1 MENTIS
7 LNSHEALELHE
18 LIRNKVTELK
28 KTQSSL
34 PMVQDSDLQAYMNDM
49 PPPIVKTRI
58 LKFKLSPFHFKLIE
72 FS

>member
-34 PMVQDSDLQAYMNDM
+34 PMVQDSDLQAYMNDCLETGKDT
-49 PPPIVKTRI
+49 IRQLQDLVDKSG
-58 LKFKLSPFHFKLIE
+58 LQ
-72 FS
+72 